1 MELGWYIIY
10 IWTFVKGEEN
20 LCGVLEFNCGSDYSL
35 WIWKL
40 IYEYERKNVVELGV
54 KSDIKYMFE
63 LKVEEKLC
71 GAAHKFNW
79 GSYCSLLMWKLI
91 CE

>member
-1 MELGWYIIY
+1 MLSIFGLLTKVKKICVVSSSLIVDQIILY
-10 IWTFVKGEEN
+10 EYEN
-20 LCGVLEFNCGSDYSL
+20 
-35 WIWKL
+35 W
-40 IYEYERKNVVELGV
+40 YEYERKNVVELGV

-63 LKVEEKLC
+63 LKAEEKLC